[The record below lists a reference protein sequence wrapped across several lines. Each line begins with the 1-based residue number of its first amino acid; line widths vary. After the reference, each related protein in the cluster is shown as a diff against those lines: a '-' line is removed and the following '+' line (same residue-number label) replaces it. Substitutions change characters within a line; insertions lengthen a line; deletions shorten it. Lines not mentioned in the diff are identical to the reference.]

1 MDHTLLILIGKQ
13 SKHIKSLQFQINT
26 LKREIR
32 ELRENREW
40 TAVELANYDW
50 KDLERQSCLCCAKK

>member
-1 MDHTLLILIGKQ
+1 MDHTLLIILGKQ
-13 SKHIKSLQFQINT
+13 SKHIKSLQYQINI
-26 LKREIR
+26 LKKQIK

-50 KDLERQSCLCCAKK
+50 KDLDSQTCPCCAKK